1 MEGAVVVGGDGVEV
15 SGGKVVEM
23 GAVGVEGGAVVAGG
37 DGVEVSGGKVVEMGA
52 VEVEGANTICAN
64 VVQSKALSNASF

>member
-1 MEGAVVVGGDGVEV
+1 MEGAVVVGGDGVKV

-23 GAVGVEGGAVVAGG
+23 GAVEVE
-37 DGVEVSGGKVVEMGA
+37 DGVKVSGGKVVEMGA

>member
-1 MEGAVVVGGDGVEV
+1 MEGAVVV
-15 SGGKVVEM
+15 
-23 GAVGVEGGAVVAGG
+23 GG